1 LVLLYEVRYKG
12 ELRAA
17 TAKIQ
22 VLVGDK
28 GKDFRNE
35 VWNDHAQ
42 ISLVNAAKYY
52 IQYVLVKNFYEF
64 VNGAPIL
71 NSGKSMK
78 NRTPEL

>member
-1 LVLLYEVRYKG
+1 M
-12 ELRAA
+12 
-17 TAKIQ
+17 
-22 VLVGDK
+22 GDK

-35 VWNDHAQ
+35 VWNDHVQ

-64 VNGAPIL
+64 LNGSPIL

-78 NRTPEL
+78 NRSPEL